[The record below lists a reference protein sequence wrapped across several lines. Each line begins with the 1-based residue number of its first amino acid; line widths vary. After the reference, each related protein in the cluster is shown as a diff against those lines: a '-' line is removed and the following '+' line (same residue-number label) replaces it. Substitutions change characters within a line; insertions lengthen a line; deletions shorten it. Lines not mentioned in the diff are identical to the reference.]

1 MHYRRRELIQFIRR
15 TRSKTSQS
23 GQFIRKTKAKTVQ
36 ATKHR
41 QPHDPRN
48 KHTPRLRSCRSDIP
62 CTLTSHSAAWF
73 GRLVALP
80 TQEDRL
86 QTTNI
91 GPNTR
96 GRRPGAQEPPRRLLV
111 PPPPVPKRLHTGGPY
126 GPRRRTGQSQI
137 RGHHLRPAVRIRR
150 GPSSPAT
157 QLPPPSTTATT
168 TPLLA
173 ERAPRQLPEPCIGC
187 RPAQALSGPT
197 RE

>member
-86 QTTNI
+86 QTTNTV
-91 GPNTR
+91 PNTR
-96 GRRPGAQEPPRRLLV
+96 GRRPDFPPDQPLRPHPTGATTSCPSHHQVATQAMQSREPTHRVVVASSFEIVSSTILPPSGAAAPTSTSLTTTQSCTIV
-111 PPPPVPKRLHTGGPY
+111 VNPPPHKGEGLQGGA
-126 GPRRRTGQSQI
+126 SKK
-137 RGHHLRPAVRIRR
+137 V
-150 GPSSPAT
+150 
-157 QLPPPSTTATT
+157 TT
-168 TPLLA
+168 
-173 ERAPRQLPEPCIGC
+173 
-187 RPAQALSGPT
+187 
-197 RE
+197 